1 MEEAGAPGVP
11 SWPCPRF
18 LSASKT
24 SCPNRSPPGG
34 HGPRTLGVG
43 PPLVC
48 PQPRSSAP
56 TALTASGWFLPCLLN
71 SSERPIGRGLVCGFM
86 QGCKPPTR
94 AQPQAAPAPRP
105 LPSTRHPPV
114 LPSLC
119 PPGLSARHCVRP
131 GASTRGGGGT
141 ATAPVGAQG
150 PRTGRFSNPAMGPS
164 ADTEPLVF
172 SHCCCWGWWPPSAWA

>member
-34 HGPRTLGVG
+34 HGPRTLGDG

-71 SSERPIGRGLVCGFM
+71 GQSGPSGGAWSVASCRGV
-86 QGCKPPTR
+86 
-94 AQPQAAPAPRP
+94 
-105 LPSTRHPPV
+105 SHPPGPSLELLL

-119 PPGLSARHCVRP
+119 RPRGIHLPPIPLPAGPERQALCPARSLNQGRRGDSHSP
-131 GASTRGGGGT
+131 GGSSGPQDGALLEPCHGT
-141 ATAPVGAQG
+141 K
-150 PRTGRFSNPAMGPS
+150 
-164 ADTEPLVF
+164 
-172 SHCCCWGWWPPSAWA
+172 C